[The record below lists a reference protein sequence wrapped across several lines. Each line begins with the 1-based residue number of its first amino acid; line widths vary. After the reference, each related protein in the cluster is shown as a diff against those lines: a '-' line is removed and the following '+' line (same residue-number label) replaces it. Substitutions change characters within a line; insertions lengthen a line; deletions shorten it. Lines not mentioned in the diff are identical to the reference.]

1 MDLEAVIGEVVE
13 FGIISGEEAT
23 NFMDIE
29 AVIGGGV
36 EYGLI
41 HGDESNECHVVD
53 AEGKILLLFP
63 EWCWRDKYDKYPSFQ
78 H

>member
-13 FGIISGEEAT
+13 RGMISREEAT

-41 HGDESNECHVVD
+41 PGHESNECHVVD
-53 AEGKILLLFP
+53 AEGKMLAPLP
-63 EWCWRDKYDKYPSFQ
+63 
-78 H
+78 